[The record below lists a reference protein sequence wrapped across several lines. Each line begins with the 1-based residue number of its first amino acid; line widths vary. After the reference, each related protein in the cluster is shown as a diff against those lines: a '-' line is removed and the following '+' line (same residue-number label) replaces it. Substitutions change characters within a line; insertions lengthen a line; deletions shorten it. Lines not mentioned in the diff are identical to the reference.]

1 MISVV
6 WAKHNYENKHKFP
19 ISRFNLVKF
28 ASVRVNNDHCV
39 SDKAS
44 RFMKGSP
51 AEWWKAQKQ
60 LTLVVGVS
68 KLNKQDWIRAT
79 TWVVLNLVEIR
90 MYLLDDGA
98 QCVEFPVLI
107 LEPFSRQFWLGTWLS
122 LTAIDK

>member
-19 ISRFNLVKF
+19 FIAISRYNLVKF

-51 AEWWKAQKQ
+51 AE
-60 LTLVVGVS
+60 
-68 KLNKQDWIRAT
+68 
-79 TWVVLNLVEIR
+79 
-90 MYLLDDGA
+90 
-98 QCVEFPVLI
+98 
-107 LEPFSRQFWLGTWLS
+107 
-122 LTAIDK
+122 